1 MTNERLRTRIKE
13 RLAFFTEFRLT
24 LYRRAGFTNH
34 VGKVQWRIDL
44 KKMLVKLRD
53 GLRDT
58 VFLREI
64 WENLKTIAGPNAHLC
79 NIETLALQY
88 DVSDEQFRQM
98 HIYLVNKLTAEI
110 NKETEN
116 LAKLEKRF

>member
-1 MTNERLRTRIKE
+1 M
-13 RLAFFTEFRLT
+13 
-24 LYRRAGFTNH
+24 
-34 VGKVQWRIDL
+34 

-53 GLRDT
+53 VLRDT

-79 NIETLALQY
+79 NIETLVLQY